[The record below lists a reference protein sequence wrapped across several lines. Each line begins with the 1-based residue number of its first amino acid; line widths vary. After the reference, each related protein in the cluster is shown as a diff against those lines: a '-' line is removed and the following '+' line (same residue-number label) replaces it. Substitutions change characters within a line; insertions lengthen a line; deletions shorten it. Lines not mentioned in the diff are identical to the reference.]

1 MTANLDQA
9 RDRAYI
15 SEALDHLKKETKRK
29 KIDGKTPKTKW
40 CFSLVTLFEVV
51 LTALR
56 TKKTILN
63 DLNIISN
70 KDLTRIVDKFNGS
83 LLEQLQNLLRKP
95 KKFMK
100 AGKEDQMILSLDS
113 TIEALAAMDVDR
125 ANLAELADGVN
136 TVISSLNEEQ
146 QALAMRL
153 ETFMTPH
160 AQNLGQLFRPNSED
174 KPSTV
179 LGRQSIKE
187 KADALTVG
195 KNQAEKL
202 EILKLMCERS
212 SPPLTQLNRLFA
224 AKNIIFSCD
233 GAFR

>member
-15 SEALDHLKKETKRK
+15 SEALDHLKKETKK
-29 KIDGKTPKTKW
+29 NKIDGKTPKKKW

-70 KDLTRIVDKFNGS
+70 KDLARIVDKFNGS
-83 LLEQLQNLLRKP
+83 LLEQLQNLLQKP

-100 AGKEDQMILSLDS
+100 AGKGDQMILSLDA
-113 TIEALAAMDVDR
+113 TIEALAAMDVDE

-136 TVISSLNEEQ
+136 TLISSLNETQ

-153 ETFMTPH
+153 ETFMTSH
-160 AQNLGQLFRPNSED
+160 ALNPSKSLRQNSED
-174 KPSTV
+174 EPSTV
-179 LGRQSIKE
+179 FGRQSIEE
-187 KADALTVG
+187 KANALTVE
-195 KNQAEKL
+195 KNQVEKL
-202 EILKLMCERS
+202 EILKSMCERS
-212 SPPLTQLNRLFA
+212 SSPLTQLDRLFA
-224 AKNIIFSCD
+224 AKIIIFSCD